1 MTNDREG
8 RLKMMRGAGLIGA
21 LGVAGALGGCSYAGY
36 PACYTVCAAPYPIAY
51 PAAYAPHPTP
61 WDDPFA
67 DYTQR
72 ILTVSP
78 TAGNAQ
84 AANVALQT
92 RTPWPRYSSNTNIPG
107 NGARMVKAVEDYEKG
122 VTPPP
127 SSLGSVGGAG
137 QAASP
142 AGGGGG
148 GGAAGGGGGAS
159 GGGGAAPAGGS

>member
-1 MTNDREG
+1 
-8 RLKMMRGAGLIGA
+8 MMRSAGLIGA
-21 LGVAGALGGCSYAGY
+21 LGLAAALGGCNSAGY
-36 PACYTVCAAPYPIAY
+36 PVCRAVCTAPYPPAY
-51 PAAYAPHPTP
+51 PAAYAPLPAYPTP

-92 RTPWPRYSSNTNIPG
+92 ATPWPRYSSNTNIPA
-107 NGARMVKAVEDYEKG
+107 NGARMVKAIQNYESG
-122 VTPPP
+122 FVPPLP
-127 SSLGSVGGAG
+127 ALGSG
-137 QAASP
+137 

-148 GGAAGGGGGAS
+148 GAGSVGGGSAATPAPGGQ
-159 GGGGAAPAGGS
+159 